1 MNKIV
6 SGIIDS
12 YALHQMHK
20 EKSSKSHFLAGKSQ
34 NLNPEDFLS
43 FYQEPLPSAVKL
55 AESAGNLTSHVLKQ
69 NKIITNYA
77 VGKYYFES
85 QMKDNGKSNDN
96 VIGIYRR
103 NVDTK
108 DAPNVIFV
116 HGWRMNSIHKIDEIY
131 LKNLMKLG
139 FNMYYFTMPYHLE
152 RNSTDSLYN
161 GELMISADVNRT
173 LLSVQQAVS
182 DLRSLIRWIKS
193 TSKGKI
199 ILIGVSLGGFLTNLT
214 CTVESD
220 IDAVISVF
228 YANNL
233 AHTIWNT
240 IPGKY
245 IKQDFERNSPFTYSD
260 LNDCWK
266 IITPSSFKPIIPR
279 EKILLLSAIYDKY
292 IDINDA
298 NELWEEWGYPKR
310 ILYKCGHAGI
320 VLMKNEIANDS
331 LKFIKLRAN
340 CHIKCTS

>member
-12 YALHQMHK
+12 YALKQMHK
-20 EKSSKSHFLAGKSQ
+20 EKSSKSHFLAKKSQ
-34 NLNPEDFLS
+34 NLKPEDFLS
-43 FYQEPLPSAVKL
+43 FYKEPLTPTVKL
-55 AESAGNLTSHVLKQ
+55 EESISSLTCHVLNQ
-69 NKIITNYA
+69 NKIINNYA
-77 VGKYYFES
+77 IGKYFFES
-85 QMKDNGKSNDN
+85 QIKDNGKSNEN

-103 NVDTK
+103 NVDNK

-116 HGWRMNSIHKIDEIY
+116 HGWRMNSINRIDEIY
-131 LKNLMKLG
+131 LKDFMNLG

-161 GELMISADVNRT
+161 GELMISADVNRS
-173 LLSVQQAVS
+173 LMSVQQAVS
-182 DLRSLIRWIKS
+182 DLRSLIRWIKA

-214 CTVESD
+214 CAVESD
-220 IDAVISVF
+220 IDAAISVF

-245 IKQDFERNSPFTYSD
+245 IKQDFERNSSFTYSD

-266 IITPSSFKPIIPR
+266 IITPSSFKPVIPK
-279 EKILLLSAIYDKY
+279 ENILLFSAIYDKY

-298 NELWEEWGYPKR
+298 NELWKEWGNPKR

-320 VLMKNEIANDS
+320 VLLKNRIANDS
-331 LKFIKLRAN
+331 MKFIEK
-340 CHIKCTS
+340 IF